1 MKWVLLVI
9 FIIYG
14 GLISSWVV
22 RVIICIENR
31 IPLMKKVFHLYI
43 MSKIVESFVR
53 IEFILITWRILFHE
67 RAERETNLEFPPYI
81 TKILIELLASVFV
94 WLLKSR
100 VIRVSAS
107 YFYVT
112 TYFER
117 IRESLFNQFVIKTL
131 SGPASEEI

>member
-1 MKWVLLVI
+1 
-9 FIIYG
+9 
-14 GLISSWVV
+14 
-22 RVIICIENR
+22 
-31 IPLMKKVFHLYI
+31 

-67 RAERETNLEFPPYI
+67 RVERETNLEFPPYI